1 MARFRVNTRD
11 LSPLSALV
19 VTLFMCVVW
28 LVSFC
33 GTILLSGIGVY
44 LLWLLGRFLIG

>member
-1 MARFRVNTRD
+1 MLRVRVNTSH
-11 LSPLSALV
+11 LGPIATLGVVLV
-19 VTLFMCVVW
+19 FAVIW

-33 GTILLSGIGVY
+33 ATVLLSSIGVY